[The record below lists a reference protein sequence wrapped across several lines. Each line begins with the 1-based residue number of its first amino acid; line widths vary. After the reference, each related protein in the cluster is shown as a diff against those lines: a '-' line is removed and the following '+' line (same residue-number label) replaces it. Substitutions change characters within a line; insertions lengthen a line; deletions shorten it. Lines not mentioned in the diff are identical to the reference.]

1 MQIFIAI
8 ESFKKY
14 LKIEK
19 NFSDKTLEAYD
30 YALNQFLEYLNEMDI
45 NVQKMDNIEFNDI
58 RPFLG
63 WLNDKGYS
71 KTSIKLK
78 ISAIKSFFKFA
89 HRRGLIKKN
98 AASLVPT
105 PKLDKKLPSFLLKDE
120 IKKVLDN
127 LDITDPI
134 QSRNHALI
142 ELLYSSGLRISEALN
157 ISIFDIDLSR
167 KSVRVMG
174 KGKKERVVPIGS
186 KAIESLKNY
195 IKLRNLLSDC
205 KKENSLFLSKNG
217 TKLNPVDAYRIINKL
232 LKAVTE
238 SPQKS
243 PHTLRHTFATHL
255 LDNGADIQS
264 VSEMLGHSSLSTT
277 QIYTHVSVE
286 RLKKAYKKSHP
297 RA

>member
-1 MQIFIAI
+1 MNIKIVI
-8 ESFKKY
+8 ELFRRF
-14 LKIEK
+14 LKTEK
-19 NFSDKTLEAYD
+19 NYSDKTLEAYGF
-30 YALNQFLEYLNEMDI
+30 ALDQFIEYLDELDS
-45 NVQKMDNIEFNDI
+45 DLPEIETIELNDI

-63 WLNDKGYS
+63 WLNDKGYNKS
-71 KTSIKLK
+71 SLKLK

-89 HRRGLIKKN
+89 HKRGFIRKN
-98 AASLVPT
+98 NATLVPT
-105 PKLDKKLPSFLLKDE
+105 PKLERKLPSFLLKDE
-120 IKKVLDN
+120 VSSVLDS
-127 LDITDPI
+127 LDIKDPI
-134 QSRNHALI
+134 QARNHALI

-157 ISIFDIDLSR
+157 IKIFDIDFSR

-174 KGKKERVVPIGS
+174 KGRKERIVPIGS

-195 IKLRNLLSDC
+195 LKLRNLLTTDRQESI
-205 KKENSLFLSKNG
+205 LFLSKSG
-217 TKLNPVDAYRIINKL
+217 ARLNPVDAYRVINKL
-232 LKAVTE
+232 LKTKTE

>member
-1 MQIFIAI
+1 MQILSAI
-8 ESFKKY
+8 ESFRKY

-19 NFSDKTLEAYD
+19 NYSDKTLEAYKC
-30 YALNQFLEYLNEMDI
+30 ALDQFLDYLKEMDI
-45 NVQKMDNIEFNDI
+45 GTNKIEDIELNDI

-63 WLNDKGYS
+63 WLSDKGYNKS
-71 KTSIKLK
+71 SLKLK
-78 ISAIKSFFKFA
+78 ISAVKSFFKFA
-89 HRRGLIKKN
+89 HRRRLINKN
-98 AASLVPT
+98 NASLVPT

-120 IKKVLDN
+120 VTRVLDS
-127 LDITDPI
+127 LDTKYPVGA
-134 QSRNHALI
+134 RNHALI

-157 ISIFDIDLSR
+157 IKIFDIDLSR
-167 KSVRVMG
+167 KSVLVMG
-174 KGKKERVVPIGS
+174 KGKKERLVPIGS

-195 IKLRNLLSDC
+195 IKLRHLLSKD
-205 KKENSLFLSKNG
+205 KNENSLFLSKNG
-217 TKLNPVDAYRIINKL
+217 TKLSAVDAYRIINKL
-232 LKAVTE
+232 MKSVTE

-264 VSEMLGHSSLSTT
+264 VSEMLGHASLSTT

>member
-1 MQIFIAI
+1 MQILEVI
-8 ESFKKY
+8 ESFRKY
-14 LKIEK
+14 LKVEK
-19 NFSDKTLEAYD
+19 NYSEKTFEAYD
-30 YALNQFLEYLNEMDI
+30 YALNQFLDFLGEMEINSLEIEDI
-45 NVQKMDNIEFNDI
+45 ELNDI

-71 KTSIKLK
+71 KTSLKLK

-89 HRRGLIKKN
+89 HKKGIIEKN
-98 AASLVPT
+98 SAALVPT

-120 IKKVLDN
+120 INRVIDSLDAN
-127 LDITDPI
+127 DPI
-134 QSRNHALI
+134 QARNQALI

-157 ISIFDIDLSR
+157 ILLSDIDLSR
-167 KSVRVMG
+167 NSVRVLG
-174 KGKKERVVPIGS
+174 KGQKERTVPVGS

-195 IKLRNLLSDC
+195 IKLRNLLIPD
-205 KKENSLFLSKNG
+205 KRVNFLFISKSGAKLS
-217 TKLNPVDAYRIINKL
+217 PVDAYRIINKL
-232 LKAVTE
+232 LKTVTE
-238 SPQKS
+238 NSQKS
-243 PHTLRHTFATHL
+243 PHILRHTFATHL

-297 RA
+297 KA

>member
-1 MQIFIAI
+1 MQILSAI

-19 NFSDKTLEAYD
+19 NYSDKTLEAYN
-30 YALNQFLEYLNEMDI
+30 YALNQFLEYLQEVDVLTNQIEDI
-45 NVQKMDNIEFNDI
+45 ELNDI

-63 WLNDKGYS
+63 WLSDKGYNKS
-71 KTSIKLK
+71 SLKLK
-78 ISAIKSFFKFA
+78 ISAVKSFFKFA
-89 HRRGLIKKN
+89 HRRRLITKN
-98 AASLVPT
+98 NASLVPT

-120 IKKVLDN
+120 VIRVLDS
-127 LDITDPI
+127 LDTKDPVKA
-134 QSRNHALI
+134 RNHALI
-142 ELLYSSGLRISEALN
+142 EILYSSGLRISEALN
-157 ISIFDIDLSR
+157 IKLFDIDLSR

-186 KAIESLKNY
+186 KATESLKNY
-195 IKLRNLLSDC
+195 MKLRTLLT
-205 KKENSLFLSKNG
+205 KNKQENSLFLTKNG
-217 TKLNPVDAYRIINKL
+217 TRLHPVDAYRIINKL
-232 LKAVTE
+232 LRSVTE

>member
-1 MQIFIAI
+1 MKILSVID
-8 ESFKKY
+8 SFKKY

-19 NFSDKTLEAYD
+19 NYSDKTLEAYS
-30 YALNQFLEYLNEMDI
+30 YALNQFLDYLQDMEIGTTEIEDI
-45 NVQKMDNIEFNDI
+45 ELNDI

-63 WLNDKGYS
+63 WLNDKGYDKS
-71 KTSIKLK
+71 SLKLK
-78 ISAIKSFFKFA
+78 LSAVKSFFKFA
-89 HRRGLIKKN
+89 HKRRLIKKN
-98 AASLVPT
+98 NASFVPT

-120 IKKVLDN
+120 VSKILDSIN
-127 LDITDPI
+127 IEDPVGA
-134 QSRNHALI
+134 RNHALI
-142 ELLYSSGLRISEALN
+142 ELLYSSGMRISEALN
-157 ISIFDIDLSR
+157 INLFDVDLSR
-167 KSVRVMG
+167 GSVLVMG
-174 KGKKERVVPIGS
+174 KGNKERLVPIGS
-186 KAIESLKNY
+186 KAIESLKHY
-195 IKLRNLLSDC
+195 IRLRHLLA
-205 KKENSLFLSKNG
+205 KNRKEESLFLTKNG
-217 TKLNPVDAYRIINKL
+217 TKLNSVDAYRIINKL
-232 LKAVTE
+232 LKSATE